1 MVLLPVSVVPGL
13 TAWEVPDLTA
23 HVVPG
28 LAASALPGQAG
39 PNCLATNAWICGTY
53 LQRRSDTIA
62 AALQEHVLLTVVSV
76 ALGLVVA
83 FPLALLARRARGWD
97 IGVTTVTTVIYTIPS
112 LALFALLLPFTGL
125 SRTTVIVGLVLYSLV
140 ILVRGITDGLDAV
153 PAAVRDSARGMGF
166 SPSRQLVAVELP
178 LAIPSIMAALRVA
191 LVSTIAIATI
201 GSLVGYGGLGNLISQ
216 GLTTLFKAQIL
227 TASVL
232 CVLLAVVGDLLLLG
246 LGRLLVP
253 WRRTAR

>member
-1 MVLLPVSVVPGL
+1 MALLPVSVLPAVTAMYPVP
-13 TAWEVPDLTA
+13 
-23 HVVPG
+23 
-28 LAASALPGQAG
+28 AAAG
-39 PNCLATNAWICGTY
+39 ENCLAANAWICGTY
-53 LQRRSDTIA
+53 LQRRSGVIA
-62 AALQEHVLLTVVSV
+62 AALEQHIVLTVVSV
-76 ALGLVVA
+76 TLGLLVA
-83 FPLALLARRARGWD
+83 FPLALLSRQARGWD
-97 IGVTTVTTVIYTIPS
+97 VGVTTVTTIVYTIPS

-140 ILVRGITDGLDAV
+140 ILVRGITDGLDGV
-153 PAAVRDSARGMGF
+153 PAEVRDSARGMGF
-166 SPSRQLVAVELP
+166 SPLRQLFAVDLP

-191 LVSTIAIATI
+191 LVSTIAITTI

-216 GLTTLFKAQIL
+216 GLNTLFRAQIL

-253 WRRTAR
+253 WRRRAAR